1 MITQRFNQN
10 PEWRVPNAPFNT
22 AYHGLNDMIKN
33 VAITLDAH
41 FPNEHKSMLEI
52 GSYMG
57 ESTMM
62 FAASHAFETIIN
74 AFNNSDKKIL
84 KNLENLL
91 EGKYEPILV
100 IQMLRVPP
108 SEELRMF
115 ANQLMKD
122 FGYKVLVLP
131 GDFETKVELISVLK
145 SDVMKTNDL
154 QEKVLTLIEKLEEDN
169 KEALEM
175 VIGNTSEEELDEDS
189 LIKQS
194 VKKNI
199 KST

>member
-1 MITQRFNQN
+1 M
-10 PEWRVPNAPFNT
+10 
-22 AYHGLNDMIKN
+22 D
-33 VAITLDAH
+33 
-41 FPNEHKSMLEI
+41 S
-52 GSYMG
+52 
-57 ESTMM
+57 
-62 FAASHAFETIIN
+62 
-74 AFNNSDKKIL
+74 KKIL

-91 EGKYEPILV
+91 EEKYEPILV

-145 SDVMKTNDL
+145 SDVIKTNDL

-175 VIGNTSEEELDEDS
+175 VTGNISEEVDEDP
-189 LIKQS
+189 LIKKA

-199 KST
+199 KNT

>member
-1 MITQRFNQN
+1 M
-10 PEWRVPNAPFNT
+10 
-22 AYHGLNDMIKN
+22 D
-33 VAITLDAH
+33 
-41 FPNEHKSMLEI
+41 S
-52 GSYMG
+52 
-57 ESTMM
+57 
-62 FAASHAFETIIN
+62 
-74 AFNNSDKKIL
+74 KKIL
-84 KNLENLL
+84 KNLQNLL
-91 EGKYEPILV
+91 EEKYEPILV

-154 QEKVLTLIEKLEEDN
+154 QEKVLTLIEKLEEEH

-175 VIGNTSEEELDEDS
+175 VTGNMSEEEEEEPLVTKAE
-189 LIKQS
+189 
-194 VKKNI
+194 KKNI
-199 KST
+199 KNT

>member
-1 MITQRFNQN
+1 M
-10 PEWRVPNAPFNT
+10 
-22 AYHGLNDMIKN
+22 D
-33 VAITLDAH
+33 
-41 FPNEHKSMLEI
+41 S
-52 GSYMG
+52 
-57 ESTMM
+57 
-62 FAASHAFETIIN
+62 
-74 AFNNSDKKIL
+74 KKIL

-91 EGKYEPILV
+91 EEKYEPILV

-131 GDFETKVELISVLK
+131 GDFETKVELISILK

-154 QEKVLTLIEKLEEDN
+154 QEKVLTLIEKLEEEH
-169 KEALEM
+169 KGALEM
-175 VIGNTSEEELDEDS
+175 VTGNTSEEEEEEPLVT
-189 LIKQS
+189 KT

-199 KST
+199 KNT

>member
-1 MITQRFNQN
+1 M
-10 PEWRVPNAPFNT
+10 
-22 AYHGLNDMIKN
+22 D
-33 VAITLDAH
+33 
-41 FPNEHKSMLEI
+41 S
-52 GSYMG
+52 
-57 ESTMM
+57 
-62 FAASHAFETIIN
+62 
-74 AFNNSDKKIL
+74 KKIL
-84 KNLENLL
+84 KNLTNLL
-91 EGKYEPILV
+91 EEKYEPILV

-145 SDVMKTNDL
+145 SDVMKTTDL

-175 VIGNTSEEELDEDS
+175 VTGNMSEEVDEDP
-189 LIKQS
+189 S
-194 VKKNI
+194 VKKTLKKNI
-199 KST
+199 KNT

>member
-1 MITQRFNQN
+1 M
-10 PEWRVPNAPFNT
+10 
-22 AYHGLNDMIKN
+22 D
-33 VAITLDAH
+33 
-41 FPNEHKSMLEI
+41 S
-52 GSYMG
+52 
-57 ESTMM
+57 
-62 FAASHAFETIIN
+62 
-74 AFNNSDKKIL
+74 KKIL
-84 KNLENLL
+84 KNLQNLL
-91 EGKYEPILV
+91 EEKYEPILV

-154 QEKVLTLIEKLEEDN
+154 QEKVLTLIEKLEEEH

-175 VIGNTSEEELDEDS
+175 VTGNMSEGEEEEPLVTKAE
-189 LIKQS
+189 
-194 VKKNI
+194 KKNI
-199 KST
+199 KNT

>member
-1 MITQRFNQN
+1 M
-10 PEWRVPNAPFNT
+10 
-22 AYHGLNDMIKN
+22 D
-33 VAITLDAH
+33 
-41 FPNEHKSMLEI
+41 S
-52 GSYMG
+52 
-57 ESTMM
+57 
-62 FAASHAFETIIN
+62 
-74 AFNNSDKKIL
+74 KKIL
-84 KNLENLL
+84 KNLTNLL
-91 EGKYEPILV
+91 EEKYEPILV

-175 VIGNTSEEELDEDS
+175 VTGNTSEEGEEDP
-189 LIKQS
+189 LIKKA

-199 KST
+199 KNT

>member
-1 MITQRFNQN
+1 M
-10 PEWRVPNAPFNT
+10 
-22 AYHGLNDMIKN
+22 D
-33 VAITLDAH
+33 
-41 FPNEHKSMLEI
+41 S
-52 GSYMG
+52 
-57 ESTMM
+57 
-62 FAASHAFETIIN
+62 
-74 AFNNSDKKIL
+74 KKIL

-91 EGKYEPILV
+91 EEKYEPILV

-154 QEKVLTLIEKLEEDN
+154 QEKVLTLIDKLEEDN

-175 VIGNTSEEELDEDS
+175 VTGNISEEADEDS
-189 LIKQS
+189 LIKKA

-199 KST
+199 KNT

>member
-1 MITQRFNQN
+1 M
-10 PEWRVPNAPFNT
+10 
-22 AYHGLNDMIKN
+22 D
-33 VAITLDAH
+33 
-41 FPNEHKSMLEI
+41 S
-52 GSYMG
+52 
-57 ESTMM
+57 
-62 FAASHAFETIIN
+62 
-74 AFNNSDKKIL
+74 KKIL

-91 EGKYEPILV
+91 EEKYEPILV

-175 VIGNTSEEELDEDS
+175 VTGNISEEVDEDS
-189 LIKQS
+189 LIKKS

-199 KST
+199 KIT

>member
-1 MITQRFNQN
+1 MILCLLYNIR
-10 PEWRVPNAPFNT
+10 
-22 AYHGLNDMIKN
+22 YLN
-33 VAITLDAH
+33 L
-41 FPNEHKSMLEI
+41 
-52 GSYMG
+52 
-57 ESTMM
+57 
-62 FAASHAFETIIN
+62 IN
-74 AFNNSDKKIL
+74 KKKLMDSKKIL
-84 KNLENLL
+84 KNLTNLL
-91 EGKYEPILV
+91 EEKYEPILV

-175 VIGNTSEEELDEDS
+175 VTGNTSEEGEEDP
-189 LIKQS
+189 LIKKA

-199 KST
+199 KNT

>member
-1 MITQRFNQN
+1 M
-10 PEWRVPNAPFNT
+10 
-22 AYHGLNDMIKN
+22 D
-33 VAITLDAH
+33 
-41 FPNEHKSMLEI
+41 S
-52 GSYMG
+52 
-57 ESTMM
+57 
-62 FAASHAFETIIN
+62 
-74 AFNNSDKKIL
+74 KKIL
-84 KNLENLL
+84 KNLTNLL
-91 EGKYEPILV
+91 EEKYEPILV

-131 GDFETKVELISVLK
+131 GDFETKVELVSVVK

-175 VIGNTSEEELDEDS
+175 ELSVIKETLKELGN
-189 LIKQS
+189 
-194 VKKNI
+194 
-199 KST
+199 